1 MGNFSRGF
9 FNWVVEIWRRRFWT
23 FKPFSKLKGPNLCQF
38 DKWNYQVFIH
48 IKKYKIVYKIRK
60 DHLRII
66 VFLMAMYKT
75 SKQFTSMQD
84 FENNSL
90 IILDSLGNNFYDIYG
105 TLTVMTLL
113 NLNHFWITQAELCL
127 KGKFVKASFM
137 ILTIFW
143 NMKTLGEK
151 TLFTLPVP
159 SIPR

>member
-1 MGNFSRGF
+1 M
-9 FNWVVEIWRRRFWT
+9 T
-23 FKPFSKLKGPNLCQF
+23 
-38 DKWNYQVFIH
+38 
-48 IKKYKIVYKIRK
+48 
-60 DHLRII
+60 
-66 VFLMAMYKT
+66 MYKT
-75 SKQFTSMQD
+75 SKQFTSVQD

-90 IILDSLGNNFYDIYG
+90 IILDSLGNNFYDIYE